1 MKNTLTREE
10 VVAVAGKPAARSAP
24 PSAPLLPLSEMFL
37 PKVLVPELLQ
47 LGLLQSWLQLVGF
60 PSQYNHLLCPVSK

>member
-10 VVAVAGKPAARSAP
+10 VVAVAGKPAAP

-60 PSQYNHLLCPVSK
+60 PSQYNHLLCPVSN